1 MCIFCIPDKI
11 DKTSIDFAKA
21 MHEKYYLP
29 LIALVEEMDALR
41 KTYKD
46 KTDYHNEAELP
57 KLLEANY
64 LPKFKDMVL
73 SFALENISKEDSVTV
88 AALKAMVEN
97 AYRRTQK
104 YVDWKDYKFA
114 LCEQRAA
121 LHKTTWPCSR
131 DYFDSKVLYE
141 NFYSKLTTGT
151 DITTITAETIQKVE
165 VGQGYSD
172 LIELFH
178 APGTLLQESD
188 FDYQY
193 QWKCDEASITVAINQ
208 YGIVEKIIA

>member
-1 MCIFCIPDKI
+1 MCIFCVPDKL
-11 DKTSIDFAKA
+11 DKTSIDFVKT
-21 MHEKYYLP
+21 MHQKYYVP
-29 LIALVEEMDALR
+29 LVALVEEMDSLR
-41 KTYKD
+41 KTYKN

-64 LPKFKDMVL
+64 LPKFKELVL
-73 SFALENISKEDSVTV
+73 SFALENISLESNVTV

-121 LHKTTWPCSR
+121 LHKTTWPTSR
-131 DYFDSKVLYE
+131 DYFDSKIVYEALYA
-141 NFYSKLTTGT
+141 KLTEGI
-151 DITTITAETIQKVE
+151 DIATITPETIQKVE

-172 LIELFH
+172 LLELFH
-178 APGTLLQESD
+178 APGSLLQESD
-188 FDYQY
+188 FDYHY
-193 QWKCDEASITVAINQ
+193 QWKSAEANITVVINN
-208 YGIVEKIIA
+208 YGIVEKIV

>member
-1 MCIFCIPDKI
+1 MCIFCVPDKL
-11 DKTSIDFAKA
+11 DKTSIDFVKT
-21 MHEKYYLP
+21 MHQKYYVP
-29 LIALVEEMDALR
+29 LVALVEEMDSLR
-41 KTYKD
+41 KTYKN
-46 KTDYHNEAELP
+46 KIDYHNEAELP

-64 LPKFKDMVL
+64 LPKFKELVL
-73 SFALENISKEDSVTV
+73 SFALENISLESNVTV

-121 LHKTTWPCSR
+121 LHKTTWPTSR
-131 DYFDSKVLYE
+131 DYFDSKIVYEALYA
-141 NFYSKLTTGT
+141 KLTE
-151 DITTITAETIQKVE
+151 DIDIATITSEAIQKVE

-172 LIELFH
+172 LLELFH
-178 APGTLLQESD
+178 APGSLLQETD

-193 QWKCDEASITVAINQ
+193 QWKSAEANITVVINN
-208 YGIVEKIIA
+208 YGIVEKIV

>member
-1 MCIFCIPDKI
+1 MCIFCVPDKL
-11 DKTSIDFAKA
+11 DKTSIDFVKT
-21 MHEKYYLP
+21 MHQKYYVP
-29 LIALVEEMDALR
+29 LVALVEEMDSLR
-41 KTYKD
+41 KTYKN

-64 LPKFKDMVL
+64 LPKFKELVL
-73 SFALENISKEDSVTV
+73 SFALENISSESNVTV

-121 LHKTTWPCSR
+121 LHKTTWPTSR
-131 DYFDSKVLYE
+131 DYFDSKIVYEALYA
-141 NFYSKLTTGT
+141 KLTEGI
-151 DITTITAETIQKVE
+151 DIATITSEAIQKVE

-172 LIELFH
+172 LLELFH
-178 APGTLLQESD
+178 APGSLLQESD

-193 QWKCDEASITVAINQ
+193 QWKSAEANITVAINN
-208 YGIVEKIIA
+208 YGIVEKIV

>member
-1 MCIFCIPDKI
+1 MCIFCVPDKL
-11 DKTSIDFAKA
+11 DKTSIDFVKT
-21 MHEKYYLP
+21 MHQKYYVP
-29 LIALVEEMDALR
+29 LVALVEDMDALR
-41 KTYKD
+41 KTYKN

-64 LPKFKDMVL
+64 LPKFKELVL
-73 SFALENISKEDSVTV
+73 SFALENISLESNVTV

-121 LHKTTWPCSR
+121 LHKTTWPTSR
-131 DYFDSKVLYE
+131 DYFDSKIVYETLYA
-141 NFYSKLTTGT
+141 KLTEGI
-151 DITTITAETIQKVE
+151 DIATITSETIQKVE

-172 LIELFH
+172 LLELFH
-178 APGTLLQESD
+178 APGSLLQETD

-193 QWKCDEASITVAINQ
+193 QWKSDEDNITVVINN
-208 YGIVEKIIA
+208 YGIVEKIV

>member
-1 MCIFCIPDKI
+1 MCIFCVPDKL
-11 DKTSIDFAKA
+11 DKTSIDYVKT
-21 MHEKYYLP
+21 MHQKYYVP
-29 LIALVEEMDALR
+29 LMALVEEMDALR
-41 KTYKD
+41 KTYKN

-64 LPKFKDMVL
+64 LPKFKELVL
-73 SFALENISKEDSVTV
+73 SFALENISLESNVTV

-121 LHKTTWPCSR
+121 LHKTTWPTSR
-131 DYFDSKVLYE
+131 DYFDSKIVYETLYA
-141 NFYSKLTTGT
+141 KLTEGI
-151 DITTITAETIQKVE
+151 DIATITSETIQKVE

-172 LIELFH
+172 LLELFH
-178 APGTLLQESD
+178 APGSLLQETD

-193 QWKCDEASITVAINQ
+193 QWKSDEANITVVINN
-208 YGIVEKIIA
+208 YGIVEKIV

>member
-1 MCIFCIPDKI
+1 MCIFCVPDKL
-11 DKTSIDFAKA
+11 DKTSIDFVKT
-21 MHEKYYLP
+21 MHQKYYVP
-29 LIALVEEMDALR
+29 LVALVEEMDSLR
-41 KTYKD
+41 KTYKN

-64 LPKFKDMVL
+64 LPKFKELVL
-73 SFALENISKEDSVTV
+73 SFALENISLESNVTV

-121 LHKTTWPCSR
+121 LHKTTWPTSR
-131 DYFDSKVLYE
+131 DYFDSKIVYETLYA
-141 NFYSKLTTGT
+141 KLTE
-151 DITTITAETIQKVE
+151 DIDIATITSEAIQKVE

-172 LIELFH
+172 LLELFH
-178 APGTLLQESD
+178 APGSLLQESD

-193 QWKCDEASITVAINQ
+193 QWKSAEANITVVINN
-208 YGIVEKIIA
+208 YGIVEKIV